1 MSQQIDDQTPT
12 GPGMPS
18 ASPPTSGPRPL
29 HLSSLTVRGL
39 VAELSEAEDALRNL
53 EPFVVRHGRL
63 VVNPA
68 RGPWITRER
77 ALVAELR
84 SRHTAWR
91 RGELPG
97 VVTAPDRSA

>member
-1 MSQQIDDQTPT
+1 M
-12 GPGMPS
+12 
-18 ASPPTSGPRPL
+18 
-29 HLSSLTVRGL
+29 TVRAL

-63 VVNPA
+63 AVNPA

-97 VVTAPDRSA
+97 LVTDADNHRA